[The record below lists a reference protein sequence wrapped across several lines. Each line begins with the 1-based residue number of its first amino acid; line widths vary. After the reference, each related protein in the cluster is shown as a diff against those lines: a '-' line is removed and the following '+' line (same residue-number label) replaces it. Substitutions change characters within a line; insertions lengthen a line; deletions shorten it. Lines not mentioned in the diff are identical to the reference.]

1 MTGSE
6 FASTICLDNSNAIF
20 C

>member
-6 FASTICLDNSNAIF
+6 FASTICLDDSNVIF